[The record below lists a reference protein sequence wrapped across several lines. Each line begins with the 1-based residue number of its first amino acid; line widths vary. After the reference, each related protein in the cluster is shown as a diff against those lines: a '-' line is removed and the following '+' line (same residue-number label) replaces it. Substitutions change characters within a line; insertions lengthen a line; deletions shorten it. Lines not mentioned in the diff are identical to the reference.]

1 MLARLPLG
9 WLLVMAALATF
20 LLTAE
25 MHRWM
30 KVRRLTLWV
39 AVVSVACCLG
49 MVAVGNLQQQHWN
62 ARQMLVLYSF
72 TWTGLALGLL
82 PSGKLFTEW
91 CEEWRRGVRRG
102 NYEYPARYQAAVYVS
117 VIVMGFLAFLLAV

>member
-9 WLLVMAALATF
+9 WLLLMAAFATS

-72 TWTGLALGLL
+72 TWAGLALGLF

-91 CEEWRRGVRRG
+91 CEEWRRGVRRDR
-102 NYEYPARYQAAVYVS
+102 YEYPARYQAAVYVS

>member
-9 WLLVMAALATF
+9 WLLLMAALAAF

-39 AVVSVACCLG
+39 AVVSAACCLG

-91 CEEWRRGVRRG
+91 CEEWRRGVRRDK
-102 NYEYPARYQAAVYVS
+102 YEYPARYQAAVYVS